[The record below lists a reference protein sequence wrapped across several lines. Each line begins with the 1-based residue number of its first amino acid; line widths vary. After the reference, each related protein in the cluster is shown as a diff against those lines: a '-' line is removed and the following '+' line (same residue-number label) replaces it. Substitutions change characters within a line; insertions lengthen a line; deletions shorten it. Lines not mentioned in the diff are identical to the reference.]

1 MVDITNFIISLK
13 CSWIK
18 RLITSDSKPWLDI
31 FIAINGQDIVNKI
44 FDFGIAYIFD
54 YVVKENNAF
63 WQDVFNSWLTVMKSM
78 DGKINEN
85 DFFRTPLWYN
95 PCIKVGNEGLFM
107 KTWYNKGIATVGD
120 MFDDESNFLS
130 VNALKQRYNFESVCI
145 MQYNSVISAIS
156 NFMKIVSIK
165 RNCVKIV
172 CKPSI
177 SFYYEPI
184 LLYEKCTKVI
194 YRLLNESYTDPNS
207 ISRWNSELSPH
218 RIQELLVKDVFKV
231 CFKITTDSTAQW
243 LQYRILHRILPVNY
257 YLKKINL
264 VSSDS
269 CTFCKQDVETIQ
281 HIFIDCEKIMSLWS
295 SFSLHIYVKTKERVG
310 FNLQNVLFGDLPLTR
325 RNKVLNFLILY
336 TKQYIFSSLKQNK
349 LPNIYGLLSHLKF
362 KFNIEKHIAIQN
374 CDVCRFE
381 KLWSLWKNIFDF

>member
-1 MVDITNFIISLK
+1 M
-13 CSWIK
+13 
-18 RLITSDSKPWLDI
+18 
-31 FIAINGQDIVNKI
+31 
-44 FDFGIAYIFD
+44 
-54 YVVKENNAF
+54 
-63 WQDVFNSWLTVMKSM
+63 
-78 DGKINEN
+78 
-85 DFFRTPLWYN
+85 
-95 PCIKVGNEGLFM
+95 GNEGLFI
-107 KTWYNKGIATVGD
+107 KTWYNKGKTTVGD

-130 VNALKQRYNFESVCI
+130 VNALKQRYNFEFVCI

-156 NFMKIVSIK
+156 NFMKTVSIK

-177 SFYYEPI
+177 PFYYEPI
-184 LLYEKCTKVI
+184 LFYEKCTKVI

-269 CTFCKQDVETIQ
+269 CTVCKQDVETIQ

-325 RNKVLNFLILY
+325 RNKVLNFFILY
-336 TKQYIFSSLKQNK
+336 TKQYIFSSLK
-349 LPNIYGLLSHLKF
+349 
-362 KFNIEKHIAIQN
+362 
-374 CDVCRFE
+374 
-381 KLWSLWKNIFDF
+381 